1 MMLSCG
7 DALID
12 FVPASTADG
21 SESVMPK
28 VGGSCL
34 NIAIGLARLG
44 VPTGFVGGISV
55 DMFGRM
61 IADHASASNVELR
74 HATRSEHQTTLAFV
88 RIVAGES
95 QYAFYDAG
103 TASRNWTYG
112 RGAIPFETVDAIHI
126 GSTTLVNEVGAAETA
141 KMI

>member
-1 MMLSCG
+1 
-7 DALID
+7 
-12 FVPASTADG
+12 
-21 SESVMPK
+21 
-28 VGGSCL
+28 
-34 NIAIGLARLG
+34 
-44 VPTGFVGGISV
+44 
-55 DMFGRM
+55 
-61 IADHASASNVELR
+61 
-74 HATRSEHQTTLAFV
+74 AFV

-141 KMI
+141 KMISEARSTVTISFDPNCRPNLVRDKEAYRASMEAFAERADIVRMSD